1 LDLSTDAA
9 KAIDTHFIII
19 AATQLAVSS
28 NELVRIVFSHPLSSI
43 PVPTVFSVQKRLPS
57 QGSWPEGPEGYGSE
71 DLKIRQGPK
80 TA

>member
-9 KAIDTHFIII
+9 KAIDTHFIVV

-28 NELVRIVFSHPLSSI
+28 NELVRVVLSHPLSSI

-57 QGSWPEGPEGYGSE
+57 QGSWPEGPEGF
-71 DLKIRQGPK
+71 KIEEYESTLPFI
-80 TA
+80 